1 MALKKKDDGF
11 EAIRLEAEE
20 NGINLS
26 KAANGTYSATIIGGA
41 SLDEYDDA
49 RSILDDMLAIQEMDE
64 KDDLYA
70 YDNGPMG
77 GYQVAVTGNDKPFEA
92 ATLAGAF
99 AMAKESLIPKVVEKP
114 KRLSAAAAPAKVSE
128 GPMLSPTPSIEEI
141 DTKDVASSKKLYT
154 KDGKPVT
161 YAEAGLHEPEAEIL
175 APTKPNGAEKA
186 TMRRDDLVETLAQ
199 GYLDLASL
207 LTTFATT
214 LRSSPGTIPFVQ
226 QGFAEGDPDETEA
239 PAAPAPARSRITRE
253 RRK

>member
-11 EAIRLEAEE
+11 EAIKREAEE
-20 NGINLS
+20 SGINLTR
-26 KAANGTYSATIIGGA
+26 AADGTYSASIVGGS
-41 SLDEYDDA
+41 SLDEYADA

-77 GYQVAVTGNDKPFEA
+77 GYQVAVTGNEKPFEH

-99 AMAKESLIPKVVEKP
+99 AMAKESLIPPVKP
-114 KRLSAAAAPAKVSE
+114 KRDKTTELKQAYGGVKE
-128 GPMLSPTPSIEEI
+128 GPMLSPQPSVEEI
-141 DTKDVASSKKLYT
+141 DTK
-154 KDGKPVT
+154 
-161 YAEAGLHEPEAEIL
+161 EAEIL
-175 APTKPNGAEKA
+175 APTKPNGQEKA

-214 LRSSPGTIPFVQ
+214 LRASPGTIPFVQ
-226 QGFAEGDPDETEA
+226 QGFAEGEPGEVTEA
-239 PAAPAPARSRITRE
+239 PTPARSRISRE

>member
-11 EAIRLEAEE
+11 ERIKLEAEE

-26 KAANGTYSATIIGGA
+26 RAADGTYSASIVGGA
-41 SLDEYDDA
+41 SLDEYADP

-77 GYQVAVTGNDKPFEA
+77 GYQVAVTGNDKPFEH

-99 AMAKESLIPKVVEKP
+99 AMAKESLIPPVKPKTAPKVVEM
-114 KRLSAAAAPAKVSE
+114 KRVLPPSPTLADVDAADEDAGDVKAQHAAA
-128 GPMLSPTPSIEEI
+128 
-141 DTKDVASSKKLYT
+141 
-154 KDGKPVT
+154 
-161 YAEAGLHEPEAEIL
+161 EAEIL
-175 APTKPNGAEKA
+175 APTKPNGQEKA
-186 TMRRDDLVETLAQ
+186 TMARSDLAEAVAQ

-207 LTTFATT
+207 LTTMATS
-214 LRSSPGTIPFVQ
+214 LRASPGTIPFVQ
-226 QGFAEGDPDETEA
+226 QGFAEGEPEEVTEA
-239 PAAPAPARSRITRE
+239 PTPARSRITRE